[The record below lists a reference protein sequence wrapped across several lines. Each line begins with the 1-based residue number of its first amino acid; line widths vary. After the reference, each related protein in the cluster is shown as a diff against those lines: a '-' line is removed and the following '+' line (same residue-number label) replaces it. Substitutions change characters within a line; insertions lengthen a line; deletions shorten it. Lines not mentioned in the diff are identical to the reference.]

1 MAITWQRPALQL
13 VKDNEVNCTPLPTP
27 FQNILSIYYNMGG
40 EAGGPCSKVMG
51 GEEGLLQ
58 SNYKAI
64 YCIFTF
70 LI

>member
-40 EAGGPCSKVMG
+40 EAGGGPCSKVMG
-51 GEEGLLQ
+51 REGP
-58 SNYKAI
+58 K
-64 YCIFTF
+64 
-70 LI
+70 